1 MFFKNIFVSSFQ
13 RSESDNRSDQNSR
26 DRSRSASRATFLS
39 GKISA
44 FFSSKWVK
52 QTAQFA
58 FFSDDED
65 NDSKAVTMKDDILT
79 AVTDFNPKPGMSI
92 NKSSISRNF

>member
-1 MFFKNIFVSSFQ
+1 M
-13 RSESDNRSDQNSR
+13 
-26 DRSRSASRATFLS
+26 
-39 GKISA
+39 G
-44 FFSSKWVK
+44 K

-79 AVTDFNPKPGMSI
+79 AVTDFNPKPGRSFI
-92 NKSSISRNF
+92 IIWFHEIFYS

>member
-1 MFFKNIFVSSFQ
+1 MHYFFVSFQ

-39 GKISA
+39 GNFTPKIT
-44 FFSSKWVK
+44 VNK
-52 QTAQFA
+52 QLNLLTFV
-58 FFSDDED
+58 FLFISDDED

-79 AVTDFNPKPGMSI
+79 AVTDFNPKPGKSI
-92 NKSSISRNF
+92 NK

>member
-1 MFFKNIFVSSFQ
+1 M
-13 RSESDNRSDQNSR
+13 
-26 DRSRSASRATFLS
+26 
-39 GKISA
+39 G
-44 FFSSKWVK
+44 K

-79 AVTDFNPKPGMSI
+79 AVTDFNPKPGRSFIIIWFHEIFYSWVCFENKPTLLVWYYASI
-92 NKSSISRNF
+92 YIYTNTGYLFIRFEN